1 MSTTIVETPI
11 GDLTVIASP
20 AGLRYVLFEGETPPP
35 GAAEDAATA
44 EGTAVAEAALAQ
56 LKEYFAGSR
65 TSFDLPLDIPGTA
78 FQQKA
83 WRALATIPYGETIS
97 YAEQAD
103 RIGHP
108 RATRAVGSANGRNP
122 VPIVLPCHRVVAS
135 GGGLGGY
142 GGGLD
147 LKQRLLDHE
156 RSPGGGMGRDGMAL
170 SPLRVT

>member
-1 MSTTIVETPI
+1 MCTTTVDTPI
-11 GDLTVIASP
+11 GALTVIAGP
-20 AGLRYVLFEGETPPP
+20 AGLRYVLFPEETLPP
-35 GAAEDAATA
+35 GAVDDDRTA
-44 EGTAVAEAALAQ
+44 EGVAVAQAAVTQ

-65 TSFDLPLDIPGTA
+65 TDFDLPLDIPGSP

-97 YAEQAD
+97 YADQAE

-156 RSPGGGMGRDGMAL
+156 RSAGSGWSA
-170 SPLRVT
+170 

>member
-1 MSTTIVETPI
+1 MMMSATTVDTPI
-11 GDLTVIASP
+11 GTLTLIASP
-20 AGLRYVLFEGETPPP
+20 VGLRYVLFQGEAPPP
-35 GAAEDAATA
+35 GAIDDETA
-44 EGTAVAEAALAQ
+44 EGKAVAQAAAAQ
-56 LKEYFAGSR
+56 LEEYFAGTR
-65 TSFDLPLDIPGTA
+65 TEFALPLDIPGTA
-78 FQQKA
+78 FQQRA

-97 YAEQAD
+97 YAEQAE

-147 LKQRLLDHE
+147 LKQRLLAHE
-156 RSPGGGMGRDGMAL
+156 QLPGTPMEGSA
-170 SPLRVT
+170 TA